1 MTGNELFD
9 LRSRSVEQRLALT
22 SRLAGADTQ
31 MALAAVDGIIHDGD
45 NE

>member
-9 LRSRSVEQRLALT
+9 LRSRSLEQRLALT

-31 MALAAVDGIIHDGD
+31 MANPIGVSIPP
-45 NE
+45 